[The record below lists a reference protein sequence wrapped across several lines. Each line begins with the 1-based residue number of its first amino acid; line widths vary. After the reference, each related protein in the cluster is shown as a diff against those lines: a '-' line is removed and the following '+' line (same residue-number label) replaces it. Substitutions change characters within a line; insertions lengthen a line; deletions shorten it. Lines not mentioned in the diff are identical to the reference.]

1 MKKTHKNN
9 NSVTCDNLYTIHL
22 SKTMI
27 GYTDNMK
34 NKLTNNKGDYN
45 MSKTKQWAEDT
56 AEKLVDKIIS
66 KLKDG
71 QIDLDTAKVMIM
83 KVDNLQMIGINY
95 DNVDE
100 VIEENAHA

>member
-1 MKKTHKNN
+1 
-9 NSVTCDNLYTIHL
+9 
-22 SKTMI
+22 
-27 GYTDNMK
+27 
-34 NKLTNNKGDYN
+34 
-45 MSKTKQWAEDT
+45 MSKVKQWAEDT
-56 AEKLVDKIIS
+56 AEKKVDKIIS

-71 QIDLDTAKVMIM
+71 QIDLDTAKIMIM

>member
-1 MKKTHKNN
+1 MRKTHKNN
-9 NSVTCDNLYTIHL
+9 NSIKCDNLYTIHL

-34 NKLTNNKGDYN
+34 NKLTNNKGDYI
-45 MSKTKQWAEDT
+45 MSKVKQWAEDT
-56 AEKLVDKIIS
+56 AEKNVDSIIS

>member
-1 MKKTHKNN
+1 MIVYTDIMKK
-9 NSVTCDNLYTIHL
+9 
-22 SKTMI
+22 
-27 GYTDNMK
+27 
-34 NKLTNNKGDYN
+34 NNKGEYI
-45 MSKTKQWAEDT
+45 MSKVKQWAEDT
-56 AEKLVDKIIS
+56 AEKNVDSIIS